1 MHLYVN
7 SCCISVPIRTLPYG
21 GARLRPGAPHGAGRA
36 KAFPKI
42 VDTENL
48 NPGLGF
54 AATRVGYGTRTG
66 KLAANTGM
74 AARSQRLASAGP
86 AGRRPLASLSD
97 ITNLQD
103 AREGRKKLAR
113 PPQSQLGHLGPGP
126 APALRAPRPS
136 ANAALPSTAE
146 QQPVAME
153 AHKRSQ
159 SAAEYVPEIM
169 ERLFEEEAAFLPRP
183 SYMET
188 QQDINGKMR
197 AILVDWLV
205 EVHMKYRLRAE
216 TLFLAVNLI
225 DRHMTALP
233 VLRRPFERLQLVG
246 VTAMFVAAKFEEID
260 PPRATDFVYITDNT
274 YSKDDLLQM
283 ECTMLSALDFR
294 VVVPTPAHFFDQF
307 VKVNSENSLQTETV
321 KYILELALIDLRMI
335 RYPPSHLLA
344 AAILL
349 SNDLFGR
356 AALWP
361 DVMVQTCRHTEEE
374 LRGCAEELRSLLRAA
389 PAGSLQAVRK
399 KSLRLPAT
407 ENVSFFY
414 ALQELCEF
422 HKRQELE
429 TCSAW
434 GRPSSRLSNT
444 DSIMLLR
451 GSAASPGA

>member
-1 MHLYVN
+1 MPCETNRGH
-7 SCCISVPIRTLPYG
+7 PE
-21 GARLRPGAPHGAGRA
+21 PGAPHGAGRA

-54 AATRVGYGTRTG
+54 AATRIGYGTRTG

-136 ANAALPSTAE
+136 ANAALPSTVE
-146 QQPVAME
+146 QQPVAMEVSSPEAATE

-233 VLRRPFERLQLVG
+233 VLRRRLQLVG

-399 KSLRLPAT
+399 K
-407 ENVSFFY
+407 Y
-414 ALQELCEF
+414 MLQT
-422 HKRQELE
+422 HHRV
-429 TCSAW
+429 
-434 GRPSSRLSNT
+434 
-444 DSIMLLR
+444 
-451 GSAASPGA
+451 ASHAVLAGA

>member
-1 MHLYVN
+1 MPSENNRGH
-7 SCCISVPIRTLPYG
+7 PEF
-21 GARLRPGAPHGAGRA
+21 GAPHGAGRTRN
-36 KAFPKI
+36 FVQN

-48 NPGLGF
+48 NPGLGL
-54 AATRVGYGTRTG
+54 AATRIGYGTRTG

-113 PPQSQLGHLGPGP
+113 PPQSQLGQVGCQFGHLGPGP

-136 ANAALPSTAE
+136 ANAANAANALPSTAE
-146 QQPVAME
+146 QQPVAMEVSSPEAATE

-233 VLRRPFERLQLVG
+233 VLRRRLQLVG
-246 VTAMFVAAKFEEID
+246 VTGMFVAAKFEEID

-283 ECTMLSALDFR
+283 ECMMLSALEFR
-294 VVVPTPAHFFDQF
+294 VVVPTPAHFFNHF
-307 VKVNSENSLQTETV
+307 VKANNCENVRHIESV
-321 KYILELALIDLRMI
+321 KYILELVPPLERGIRADLITIVGPLIALSFLR
-335 RYPPSHLLA
+335 H
-344 AAILL
+344 
-349 SNDLFGR
+349 
-356 AALWP
+356 
-361 DVMVQTCRHTEEE
+361 
-374 LRGCAEELRSLLRAA
+374 
-389 PAGSLQAVRK
+389 
-399 KSLRLPAT
+399 
-407 ENVSFFY
+407 
-414 ALQELCEF
+414 
-422 HKRQELE
+422 
-429 TCSAW
+429 
-434 GRPSSRLSNT
+434 SS
-444 DSIMLLR
+444 IY
-451 GSAASPGA
+451 G

>member
-1 MHLYVN
+1 MPCETNRAHVE
-7 SCCISVPIRTLPYG
+7 
-21 GARLRPGAPHGAGRA
+21 PGAPHGAGRA
-36 KAFPKI
+36 KAFPKL

-48 NPGLGF
+48 NPGPGL
-54 AATRVGYGTRTG
+54 AATRIGYGTRTG

-113 PPQSQLGHLGPGP
+113 PPQSQLGQVGCQFGHLGPGP

-136 ANAALPSTAE
+136 ANAANALPSTAE
-146 QQPVAME
+146 QQPVAMEVSSPEAATE

-233 VLRRPFERLQLVG
+233 VLRRRLQLVG

-294 VVVPTPAHFFDQF
+294 VVVPTPAHFFNHF
-307 VKVNSENSLQTETV
+307 VKANNCENVRHIESV

-374 LRGCAEELRSLLRAA
+374 LRPCAEELRSLLRAA

-399 KSLRLPAT
+399 K
-407 ENVSFFY
+407 Y
-414 ALQELCEF
+414 MLQTHHRVANNAVL
-422 HKRQELE
+422 
-429 TCSAW
+429 
-434 GRPSSRLSNT
+434 G
-444 DSIMLLR
+444 
-451 GSAASPGA
+451 GA